1 MKRFVVGVDLETGKT
16 KGIVTSYDV
25 QSVLS
30 GPFGYQLNRGP
41 VSLAKPGSIAPLSP
55 LGYGLGG
62 RMRLYTDFVSI
73 PCGHCL
79 GCRLEYSRQW
89 ANRLMLELE
98 YHDSAYFVTLT
109 YDEDHAPVHWYSD
122 PATGE
127 AFPSLSLEP
136 RDVELFLKRLRKKFK
151 DDKIRYY
158 IAGEYG
164 ETTFRPHYHAI
175 IFGLHLSDLV
185 PYKRSFQGFQYYTSE
200 SLSRVWSVKESK
212 GSYAPLGYAVVA
224 PVTWE
229 TCAYTAR
236 YVTKKLTGP
245 QAEFYTLH
253 NLVPEFAHMS
263 RDGGIG
269 KQWYLDHPGC
279 AAEDYLFLKTDKG
292 GRKFRPPKYYQ
303 SMFELEDPEMAAEVK
318 ERRRKVAELALEAE
332 LRGTNLTYLE
342 YLAVKEAALKAR
354 TKSLVRSDI

>member
-1 MKRFVVGVDLETGKT
+1 MNPETGSSEGVVVPYAADHIEKMSDG
-16 KGIVTSYDV
+16 KWKPVYVDMPMTSFGVARRDQYV
-25 QSVLS
+25 QV
-30 GPFGYQLNRGP
+30 
-41 VSLAKPGSIAPLSP
+41 
-55 LGYGLGG
+55 
-62 RMRLYTDFVSI
+62 
-73 PCGHCL
+73 PCGQCL
-79 GCRLEYSRQW
+79 GCRLDYSRQW

-127 AFPSLSLEP
+127 AFSSLSLEP

-185 PYKRSFQGFQYYTSE
+185 PYKRSTQGFQYFTSE
-200 SLSRVWSVKESK
+200 SLTRVWSVKESK

-245 QAEFYTLH
+245 QAEFYKLH
-253 NLVPEFAHMS
+253 NLEPEFARMS
-263 RDGGIG
+263 RGRKENGGIG

-292 GRKFRPPKYYQ
+292 GRKFRPPKYFR
-303 SMFELEDPEMAAEVK
+303 SLFELEDPEMAAELK
-318 ERRRKVAELALEAE
+318 ERRRRLAEAAQAAE

-342 YLAVKEAALKAR
+342 YLAVKESNLKAR
-354 TKSLVRSDI
+354 TKSLLRSDI